1 MTAAGSKALTDRV
14 NHCITKLIC
23 VNGLVLNI
31 LDSDNWAELMS
42 LLNRR
47 YKLTPTKE
55 FTTKIIPNK
64 AAHVRKLTIARLQG
78 EQNLMLMFDGNRTCQ
93 SDLVYFVH
101 ITTKECDSYF
111 VNGYDGSD
119 ESHTAEWVKDKIIKV
134 LALTASCF
142 SF

>member
-1 MTAAGSKALTDRV
+1 
-14 NHCITKLIC
+14 
-23 VNGLVLNI
+23 
-31 LDSDNWAELMS
+31 
-42 LLNRR
+42 
-47 YKLTPTKE
+47 
-55 FTTKIIPNK
+55 
-64 AAHVRKLTIARLQG
+64 
-78 EQNLMLMFDGNRTCQ
+78 MFDGNRTRQ